1 MIYIQSSTYN
11 HEFVKSE
18 REKVNGKREIVC
30 MSCFKLKLDETVD
43 NWGEVEE
50 SEYGREEK
58 RNRVYMEF

>member
-1 MIYIQSSTYN
+1 M
-11 HEFVKSE
+11 
-18 REKVNGKREIVC
+18 NGKREIVC